1 MVGVCIYIAF
11 AVLTFILLR
20 KLDGGE
26 EGLAADL
33 IASIFWPLSLVVLI
47 IVIFKNL
54 T

>member
-1 MVGVCIYIAF
+1 MVGICIYVAF
-11 AVLTFILLR
+11 AVLMFVILR

-33 IASIFWPLSLVVLI
+33 VASIFWPLSLVVLV